1 MIAGDDFARFA
12 PRLAAGDAARWAAL
26 LSAQAQASGID
37 TPRRIA
43 HWMAQ
48 MSVEC
53 AGFTRLV
60 EDLDYSAQAL
70 TAIWPGRFGPALA
83 RTVERDPERIAN
95 LAYAGRFG
103 NGDAASGDGW
113 RFRGRGPLMRTFRDG
128 YATAARDTGLDL
140 LANPDLLETPDAGAR
155 DAAAFWTR
163 RRINPLA
170 DADDLAA
177 VTRAVNGGLTGLGQR
192 REALNRARAIWSD

>member
-1 MIAGDDFARFA
+1 MIAAADFARFA
-12 PRLAAGDAARWAAL
+12 PRLAPDDAAHWAAL
-26 LSAQAQASGID
+26 LSDEAERAGIT

-48 MSVEC
+48 MSAEC
-53 AGFTRLV
+53 AGFTRMV
-60 EDLDYSAQAL
+60 EDLNYSAQAL
-70 TAIWPGRFGPALA
+70 TAIWPGRFNAALA
-83 RTVERDPERIAN
+83 REVEHNAQRIAD

-128 YATAARDTGLDL
+128 YAQAALDTGLDL
-140 LANPDLLETPDAGAR
+140 LAHPERLETPPAGAR
-155 DAAAFWTR
+155 DAGAFWTR
-163 RRINPLA
+163 RHINPLA

-192 REALNRARAIWSD
+192 REALARARAIWSD